1 MLFPGAELGGRYL
14 LEELIATG
22 GMGEVW
28 RGIDPSLQRRVAVK
42 VLLPSLVADAAFI
55 TRFRTEARMMAALRH
70 PGIVQVYD
78 YGQDALPDG
87 GTLDY
92 LVMEFVDGT
101 PLSTALRQPARRD
114 PRRVMEIVAEATGG
128 AAGRP

>member
-1 MLFPGAELGGRYL
+1 MRSSSPVPHRGPDDGR
-14 LEELIATG
+14 
-22 GMGEVW
+22 
-28 RGIDPSLQRRVAVK
+28 
-42 VLLPSLVADAAFI
+42 AA
-55 TRFRTEARMMAALRH
+55 A
-70 PGIVQVYD
+70 PGIVQVYG
-78 YGQDALPDG
+78 YGQDAMPDG